1 MPNSYRHGSLK
12 SFSVIL
18 KNVDNTRSLDIT
30 SLVVDTTI
38 YEDIFAKTMYG
49 SMAIKDGV
57 NLMNGMNIK
66 DKPQGVFPIVG
77 EEYVEITYEV
87 EGYPLIVKRFAVN
100 TITHIKIDEQI
111 KTRDYIIEFCSEE
124 HIIDAVTLVQ
134 KSYNKQP
141 ISEMVEDVL
150 KNYLKVDQEQP
161 NGKRKKTY
169 DIQKTRGPQN
179 IVVPRLTPLETLEF
193 FARRSIAETIFE
205 SASYLFFENKDG
217 FNFCDVE
224 YLIRRG
230 RQKLAGD
237 PKSYT
242 YHYKQMVNPNP
253 TSDGEHSEKVQDN
266 SDEFK
271 TIISMQQKH
280 KFDTIEKLRRG
291 YFESSMLVYDFNGR
305 KVNKDQVF
313 KFLDTYNKSNALG
326 SGSETVTQPAYP
338 ENSLDFIKNVT
349 KEPEKPSG
357 ILGIFGL
364 TKDNK
369 TTDRHS
375 KVFFIAKDTS
385 PDFPDTYLDQIY
397 PNRAAYMTRLAQ
409 NMFTAEVYGD
419 PRIAAGDV
427 IEVNLPEVVG
437 TTGPRQADTYL
448 SGYFLVATIQHKL
461 TADNYM
467 TTYDLFKNGF
477 SNPVISTNNAEVA
490 QSADTA
496 FMNDAKELGVKK

>member
-1 MPNSYRHGSLK
+1 MHG
-12 SFSVIL
+12 
-18 KNVDNTRSLDIT
+18 
-30 SLVVDTTI
+30 VV
-38 YEDIFAKTMYG
+38 AV
-49 SMAIKDGV
+49 KDGV
-57 NLMNGMNIK
+57 NLMNGMGVGDSNK
-66 DKPQGVFPIVG
+66 NSTNVFPIVG
-77 EEYVEITYEV
+77 EEYIEFKYTVHGYEEVFRRFSVYGIKEIT
-87 EGYPLIVKRFAVN
+87 
-100 TITHIKIDEQI
+100 IDEQL
-111 KTRDYIIEFCSEE
+111 KTRTYAILFCSEE

-141 ISEMVEDVL
+141 ISDMVKDVL
-150 KNYLKVDQEQP
+150 KTYLKVDQEQV

-179 IVVPRLTPLETLEF
+179 IVVPRLTPLEALDF
-193 FARRSIAETIFE
+193 FARRSIAETLFE

-217 FNFCDVE
+217 FNFCDIE

-230 RQKLAGD
+230 KQKYNAAD
-237 PKSYT
+237 KDNNPYV
-242 YHYKQMVNPNP
+242 YYYKQMINPNS
-253 TSDGEHSEKVQDN
+253 TTAGSESDKTQDN
-266 SDEFK
+266 SQEFK

-280 KFDTIEKLRRG
+280 KFDTIEKLKFG

-305 KVNKDQVF
+305 KVNKDQIF
-313 KFLDTYNKSNALG
+313 KFLDTYTKSNALG

-397 PNRAAYMTRLAQ
+397 PNRAAYMARLNQ
-409 NMFTAEVYGD
+409 NMFMADVYGD

-427 IEVNLPEVVG
+427 IEINLPEIVG
-437 TTGPRQADTYL
+437 TTGQHGRDTYL
-448 SGYFLVATIQHKL
+448 SGYFLVGTIHHKL
-461 TADNYM
+461 KSDNYM
-467 TTYDLFKNGF
+467 ATYDLYKNGF
-477 SNPVISTNNAEVA
+477 SNPVISTDNAEVA
-490 QSADTA
+490 KSADTT